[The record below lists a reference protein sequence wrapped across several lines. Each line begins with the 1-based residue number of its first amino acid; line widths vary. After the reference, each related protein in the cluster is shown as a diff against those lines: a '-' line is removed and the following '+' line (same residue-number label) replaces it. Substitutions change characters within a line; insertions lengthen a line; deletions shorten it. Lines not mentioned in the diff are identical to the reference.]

1 MLRHNDGGY
10 NLEILETDQMMPESN
25 ESSVKKEFTENVK
38 KLRTSVIQ
46 AERWQC
52 HYRYQKLCSS
62 TTSIQWWDCKMDEKG
77 REGPT
82 CI

>member
-1 MLRHNDGGY
+1 MK
-10 NLEILETDQMMPESN
+10 
-25 ESSVKKEFTENVK
+25 SSVKKEFTENVK

-62 TTSIQWWDCKMDEKG
+62 TTSIQWWDCKIDEKG